1 MQKRTASQVNS
12 NGNDIRTSERA
23 RDNVSENFRTP
34 SHSPERGSSTTSS
47 DHGSALVSA
56 SQIPKIAVFDY
67 HGL

>member
-34 SHSPERGSSTTSS
+34 SHSPERGSS
-47 DHGSALVSA
+47 
-56 SQIPKIAVFDY
+56 
-67 HGL
+67 